1 MGRKWVWVFVDY
13 NMSGLLINSRYMLRG
28 RVFWDFVGGSASS
41 CVVEGASFF
50 MVSDTGWNS
59 LSLLFFLFVLFC
71 FGFVIYHQIFNNVGS
86 VAALI
91 VVA

>member
-1 MGRKWVWVFVDY
+1 
-13 NMSGLLINSRYMLRG
+13 
-28 RVFWDFVGGSASS
+28 
-41 CVVEGASFF
+41 

-59 LSLLFFLFVLFC
+59 LSLLFFVLFC